1 MPVLGRSIMGQFDYI
16 FFDLD
21 GTMIDSGDGITLSVQ
36 YALKKMGII
45 EKELSALKVF
55 VGPPLKDSFM
65 YYYGFSDEEAEKAIS
80 YYRVYYESRG
90 ILRCWPY
97 KRVDKLLSFIEN
109 TGRKAVIATSKPELF
124 ARRIVQHLYMSQMF
138 EYIAGASFDEKIVK
152 KSEVIAYAM
161 KEIGIDDP
169 SRILMVGD
177 RKFDVI
183 GARENGIKTA
193 GVLYGYGS
201 YPELLDAGAD
211 YIAKNVSELAEVV
224 AL

>member
-1 MPVLGRSIMGQFDYI
+1 MGQFDYI

-45 EKELSALKVF
+45 ENELSALKVF
-55 VGPPLKDSFM
+55 VGPPLKQSFM
-65 YYYGFSDEEAEKAIS
+65 YYYKLSENEAEKAVS
-80 YYRVYYESRG
+80 YYREFYECRG

-124 ARRIVQHLYMSQMF
+124 ARRIVQHLHMSEMF
-138 EYIAGASFDEKIVK
+138 EYIAGASLDGKITT

-161 KEIGIDDP
+161 REIGTDDP
-169 SRILMVGD
+169 SRVLMVGD
-177 RKFDVI
+177 RRFDVI
-183 GARENGIKTA
+183 GARKNGIKTA

-224 AL
+224 SI

>member
-1 MPVLGRSIMGQFDYI
+1 MGQFNYI

-80 YYRVYYESRG
+80 YYRIYYESRG

-97 KRVDKLLSFIEN
+97 KRVEKLLSFIEN

-124 ARRIVQHLYMSQMF
+124 ARRIVQHLHMSEMF
-138 EYIAGASFDEKIVK
+138 EYIAGASMDGKIVK
-152 KSEVIAYAM
+152 KSDVIAYAM
-161 KEIGIDDP
+161 KEIGADDP

-177 RKFDVI
+177 RKYDVI
-183 GARENGIKTA
+183 GARANGIKTA

-211 YIAKNVSELAEVV
+211 YIAQNVSELAEVISI
-224 AL
+224 

>member
-1 MPVLGRSIMGQFDYI
+1 
-16 FFDLD
+16 
-21 GTMIDSGDGITLSVQ
+21 
-36 YALKKMGII
+36 
-45 EKELSALKVF
+45 
-55 VGPPLKDSFM
+55 
-65 YYYGFSDEEAEKAIS
+65 
-80 YYRVYYESRG
+80 
-90 ILRCWPY
+90 
-97 KRVDKLLSFIEN
+97 
-109 TGRKAVIATSKPELF
+109 
-124 ARRIVQHLYMSQMF
+124 MSQMF

-152 KSEVIAYAM
+152 KAEVIAYAM
-161 KEIGIDDP
+161 KEIGADDP

-183 GARENGIKTA
+183 GAKANGIKTA

>member
-1 MPVLGRSIMGQFDYI
+1 MGQFDYI

-45 EKELSALKVF
+45 ESELSALKVF

-65 YYYGFSDEEAEKAIS
+65 YYYGFSEEEAEKAIS

-109 TGRKAVIATSKPELF
+109 SGRKAVVATSKPELF
-124 ARRIVQHLYMSQMF
+124 ARRIVQHLHMSQMF
-138 EYIAGASFDEKIVK
+138 EYIAGASMDEKIVK
-152 KSEVIAYAM
+152 KSDVIAYAM
-161 KEIGIDDP
+161 KEIGVDDP

-177 RKFDVI
+177 RRFDVI
-183 GARENGIKTA
+183 GARANGIKTA

>member
-1 MPVLGRSIMGQFDYI
+1 MGRFDYI

-36 YALKKMGII
+36 YALKRMGII
-45 EKELSALKVF
+45 ENELSALNVF

-80 YYRVYYESRG
+80 YYRVFYEKHG

-97 KRVDKLLSFIEN
+97 KRVDKLLSFIN
-109 TGRKAVIATSKPELF
+109 SSGKKAVIATSKPELF
-124 ARRIVQHLYMSQMF
+124 ARRIIQHLHMSQMF
-138 EYIAGASFDEKIVK
+138 EYIAGASLDEKIVRK
-152 KSEVIAYAM
+152 ADVIDYAM
-161 KEIGIDDP
+161 KQLKIDDP

-177 RKFDVI
+177 RKYDVI
-183 GARENGIKTA
+183 GAREHNIKTA

-201 YPELLDAGAD
+201 YPELLHAGAE
-211 YIAKNVSELAEVV
+211 YIVKNVSELAEVI

>member
-1 MPVLGRSIMGQFDYI
+1 MGQFDYI

-65 YYYGFSDEEAEKAIS
+65 YYYGFSDDEAEKAIS
-80 YYRVYYESRG
+80 YYRIYYESRG

-97 KRVDKLLSFIEN
+97 KRVEKLLSFIEN

-124 ARRIVQHLYMSQMF
+124 ARRIVQHLHMSEMF
-138 EYIAGASFDEKIVK
+138 EYIAGASMDGKIVK
-152 KSEVIAYAM
+152 KSDVIAYAM
-161 KEIGIDDP
+161 KEIGADDP

-177 RKFDVI
+177 RKYDVI
-183 GARENGIKTA
+183 GARANGIKTA

-211 YIAKNVSELAEVV
+211 YIAQNVSELAEVISI
-224 AL
+224 

>member
-1 MPVLGRSIMGQFDYI
+1 MGQFDYI

-45 EKELSALKVF
+45 ENELSALKVF

-109 TGRKAVIATSKPELF
+109 SGRKAVVATSKPELF
-124 ARRIVQHLYMSQMF
+124 ARRIVQHLHMSQMF
-138 EYIAGASFDEKIVK
+138 EYIAGASMDEKIVK
-152 KSEVIAYAM
+152 KADVIAYAM
-161 KEIGIDDP
+161 KEIGADDP

-177 RKFDVI
+177 RRFDVI
-183 GARENGIKTA
+183 GARANGIKTA

>member
-1 MPVLGRSIMGQFDYI
+1 MGQFNYI

-80 YYRVYYESRG
+80 YYRIYYESRG

-97 KRVDKLLSFIEN
+97 KRVEKLLSFIEN

-124 ARRIVQHLYMSQMF
+124 ARRIVQHLHMSEMF
-138 EYIAGASFDEKIVK
+138 EYIAGASMDGKIIK
-152 KSEVIAYAM
+152 KSDVIAYAM
-161 KEIGIDDP
+161 EEIGADDP

-177 RKFDVI
+177 RKYDVI
-183 GARENGIKTA
+183 GARANGIKTA

-211 YIAKNVSELAEVV
+211 YIAQNVSELAEVISI
-224 AL
+224 

>member
-1 MPVLGRSIMGQFDYI
+1 MGQFDYI

-80 YYRVYYESRG
+80 YYRIYYESRG

-97 KRVDKLLSFIEN
+97 KRVEKLLSFIEN

-124 ARRIVQHLYMSQMF
+124 ARRIVQHLHMSEMF
-138 EYIAGASFDEKIVK
+138 EYIAGASMDGKIIK
-152 KSEVIAYAM
+152 KSDVIAYAM
-161 KEIGIDDP
+161 KEIGADDP

-177 RKFDVI
+177 RKYDVI
-183 GARENGIKTA
+183 GARANGIKTA

-211 YIAKNVSELAEVV
+211 YIAQNVSELAEVISI
-224 AL
+224 

>member
-1 MPVLGRSIMGQFDYI
+1 MGQFDYI

-65 YYYGFSDEEAEKAIS
+65 YYYGFSDDEAEKAIS
-80 YYRVYYESRG
+80 YYRIYYESRC

-97 KRVDKLLSFIEN
+97 KRVEKLLSFIEN

-124 ARRIVQHLYMSQMF
+124 ARRIVQHLHMSEMF
-138 EYIAGASFDEKIVK
+138 EYIAGASMDGKIVK
-152 KSEVIAYAM
+152 KSDVIAYAM
-161 KEIGIDDP
+161 KEIGADDP

-177 RKFDVI
+177 RKYDVI
-183 GARENGIKTA
+183 GARANGIKTA

-211 YIAKNVSELAEVV
+211 YIAQNVSELAEVISI
-224 AL
+224 

>member
-1 MPVLGRSIMGQFDYI
+1 MGQFDYI

-55 VGPPLKDSFM
+55 VGPPLKHSFM
-65 YYYGFSDEEAEKAIS
+65 YYYALSEEKADKAIQH
-80 YYRVYYESRG
+80 YRDYYESRG

-97 KRVDKLLSFIEN
+97 KRVDKLLSYIE
-109 TGRKAVIATSKPELF
+109 RIEKKAVIATSKPELF
-124 ARRIVQHLYMSQMF
+124 ARRITQHLHMSQMF
-138 EYIAGASFDEKIVK
+138 EFIAGASLDGSIVK
-152 KSEVIAYAM
+152 KADVIAYAM
-161 KEIGIDDP
+161 KELGITDP
-169 SRILMVGD
+169 NRILMVGD
-177 RKFDVI
+177 RKYDVV

-211 YIAKNVSELAEVV
+211 YIAKNVSELAEII

>member
-1 MPVLGRSIMGQFDYI
+1 MGQFEYI

-65 YYYGFSDEEAEKAIS
+65 YYYGLSDEEAEKAIS
-80 YYRVYYESRG
+80 YYKIYYESRG

-97 KRVDKLLSFIEN
+97 KRVEKLLSFIEN
-109 TGRKAVIATSKPELF
+109 SGRKAVIATSKPELF
-124 ARRIVQHLYMSQMF
+124 ARRIVQHLHMSEMF
-138 EYIAGASFDEKIVK
+138 EYIAGASMDGKIIK
-152 KSEVIAYAM
+152 KSDVIAYAM
-161 KEIGIDDP
+161 KEIGADDP

-183 GARENGIKTA
+183 GARTNGIKTA

-211 YIAKNVSELAEVV
+211 YIAKNVSELAEVISI
-224 AL
+224 

>member
-1 MPVLGRSIMGQFDYI
+1 
-16 FFDLD
+16 
-21 GTMIDSGDGITLSVQ
+21 
-36 YALKKMGII
+36 
-45 EKELSALKVF
+45 
-55 VGPPLKDSFM
+55 
-65 YYYGFSDEEAEKAIS
+65 
-80 YYRVYYESRG
+80 
-90 ILRCWPY
+90 
-97 KRVDKLLSFIEN
+97 
-109 TGRKAVIATSKPELF
+109 
-124 ARRIVQHLYMSQMF
+124 MF

-161 KEIGIDDP
+161 KEIGADDP

-183 GARENGIKTA
+183 GARANGIKTA